1 MTKSHNCEQKT
12 RKCTTKEPAQ
22 PTVNSNI
29 EPKTPNDSLHM
40 SHTAHT
46 YHPTNAPK
54 ALPWNPNTCAPV
66 FQTAGQLWNHL
77 Q

>member
-1 MTKSHNCEQKT
+1 
-12 RKCTTKEPAQ
+12 
-22 PTVNSNI
+22 
-29 EPKTPNDSLHM
+29 M